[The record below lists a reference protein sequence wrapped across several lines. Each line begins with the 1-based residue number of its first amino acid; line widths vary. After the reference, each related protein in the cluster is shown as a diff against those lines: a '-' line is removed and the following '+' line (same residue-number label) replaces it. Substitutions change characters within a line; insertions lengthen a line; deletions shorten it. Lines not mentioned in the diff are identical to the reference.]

1 MIRILRSPAV
11 ALLFATAS
19 VQADEGQAAGR
30 RASSP
35 EKPSW
40 EFAVTAYPTL
50 VRGGDDYTTG
60 IGVANRGPLHIE
72 GRVNYESVG
81 ARSVFAGWTMSGGET
96 VRWEL
101 TPLLGGAWGATRAV
115 VPALEVSA
123 AWRGFDYY
131 IEAEY
136 VRDTAKRTDS
146 YFYAWTEAAYRPTDW
161 LRGGFAGQRTR
172 AYHSERELHRGPFL
186 QLTWRRLT
194 LGAYWFNP
202 GSSEQVFVGA
212 IAASF

>member
-1 MIRILRSPAV
+1 MIRGLRSLAV
-11 ALLFATAS
+11 AALFATVS
-19 VQADEGQAAGR
+19 VQADDGQATGR

-35 EKPSW
+35 QKPSW
-40 EFAVTAYPTL
+40 EFAATAYPTL
-50 VRGGDDYTTG
+50 VRGADDYTTG
-60 IGVANRGPLHIE
+60 IGVANRGPLHLE
-72 GRVNYESVG
+72 GRVNYESIG
-81 ARSVFAGWTMSGGET
+81 ARSVFAGWTVSGGET

-101 TPLLGGAWGATRAV
+101 TPLLGGAWGATHAI

-136 VRDTAKRTDS
+136 VRDTTDRTDS
-146 YFYAWTEAAYRPTDW
+146 YFYAWTEAAYRPTHW
-161 LRGGFAGQRTR
+161 LRAGIAGQRTR
-172 AYHSERELHRGPFL
+172 AYHRQRELHRGPFL
-186 QLTWRRLT
+186 QLTWQWLT

-212 IAASF
+212 ITASF